1 MRYRTRKVVAAK
13 DLNANGS
20 LFGGQMLAWIDEE
33 AYIVASS
40 QIDSP
45 SVVTRSMSEVNFLAS
60 ARLGDIVE
68 IGVAA
73 VALGRT
79 SITVE
84 CDVRNLR
91 TQESITRVDR
101 IVFVHVDA
109 EGKPRPHGKQA
120 LTDDD

>member
-68 IGVAA
+68 IGAAA

-109 EGKPRPHGKQA
+109 EGTPRPHGKQT
-120 LTDDD
+120 LTEED